1 MKKSAFTLALFAM
14 LSSSLSPAASLWD
27 NPVFQKKL
35 LGSFGYSSE
44 VEPSMSETERADY
57 EQILPLLK
65 DDPDKALKYLE
76 QLRALPNSSARFDFL
91 IGNLHFQK
99 DRKQEAAK
107 EFIKALEKFP
117 DYRQAHANLAIL
129 YAQSGAHQEAVRHFT
144 EAIRLGA
151 VDGTNYGLLGIS
163 YLSLENYTSA
173 EESFRQAVV
182 LSPDVKDWVMGLVR
196 ALYMQERFTDVIALL
211 DTMLKKTPED
221 DSLWSLQANAYMGK
235 KDMLAAAAN
244 FEVLDRMGKLETAQL
259 STLGDI
265 YVNENMLDV
274 AATAYLRAYEK
285 DGGTNV
291 TGPLRAAEILL
302 AKEGYKASRDLL
314 QKVQSGSSKLSPED
328 NRRVM
333 KLEAKIGMAEGKE
346 KEAVE
351 ILGKVA
357 EQDPL
362 DGETLLLLGGYYQR
376 ESNNE
381 KAAFYYETA
390 GGIEAFEADAKV
402 RLAQLYT
409 GMGKYADAI
418 PLLKRAQDIKPR
430 ESVGKFLEELERF
443 MKNRR

>member
-1 MKKSAFTLALFAM
+1 MKARVLLLASLVP
-14 LSSSLSPAASLWD
+14 LSPLAAASSLWD

-44 VEPSMSETERADY
+44 VEPPMSDSEAADY
-57 EQILPLLK
+57 EQILPLIK
-65 DDPDKALKYLE
+65 DDPAQALQYLE
-76 QLRALPNSSARFDFL
+76 KLRALPNSSARFDFL
-91 IGNLHFQK
+91 IGNLHFQQ
-99 DRKQEAAK
+99 DRKPQAAA

-129 YAQSGAHQEAVRHFT
+129 YAQSGNHREAVRHFT

-163 YLSLENYTSA
+163 YMSLENFTSA
-173 EESFRQAVV
+173 EEAFRLAVV
-182 LSPDVKDWVMGLVR
+182 LSPDMRDWEMGLIR
-196 ALYMQERFTDVIALL
+196 ALYMQERFEDVISLL
-211 DTMLKKTPED
+211 NNLLKKAPQD
-221 DSLWSLQANAYMGK
+221 DSLWSLQANAYLGK

-244 FEVLDRMGKLETAQL
+244 FEVLDQMGKLQPAQL

-265 YVNENMLDV
+265 YVNENLLDV

-285 DGGTNV
+285 DGSTDV
-291 TGPLRAAEILL
+291 SGPLRAAEILL
-302 AKEGYKASRDLL
+302 AKEGYQASRNLL
-314 QKVQSGSSKLSPED
+314 QKVQSGSTKLSPED

-333 KLEAKIGMAEGKE
+333 KLEAKIGMAEGRE
-346 KEAVE
+346 KEAIE
-351 ILGKVA
+351 LLAKVA

-362 DGETLLLLGGYYQR
+362 DGETLLLLGSHYQK
-376 ESNNE
+376 EGNNE

-390 GGIEAFEADAKV
+390 SGIEAHEADAKV

-430 ESVGKFLEELERF
+430 DSVAKFLEDLERF